1 MKSMK
6 SLAFLPLA
14 FSLLFPSSVLALPT
28 RTVFAEQAQGVSGS
42 GVNLEVPPGY
52 GLTINFIETGETVKQ
67 AWIGDPSRFVFS
79 SNGNLC
85 PQGLQDST
93 NCTNTGAT
101 VIFLRQIKP
110 VDFPVLVSSSD
121 GGTQLT
127 LITEGIEG
135 QKQYSFG
142 LSAVSRGKPKYTTLI
157 IKPDSEKQDLAPLI
171 PSRQPPIVR
180 PSILDQLPTTTSS
193 IQRQTTFA
201 QNPSLNTATN
211 EQPLAVPAPPPSFAR
226 AATRVPS
233 DPTPQTDWTPE
244 PQRPPVRTSTP
255 KRWSLREQPLASPTS
270 TKLAAS
276 STQQTVTIPNP
287 PSSPSKISQQPRAT
301 AIRSPLATKPQQ
313 RIAKPKVPRITDSR
327 VTREHTTVAI
337 NSSVVQ
343 ANKDPQQ
350 STDDANAIAF
360 GLRTAN
366 ENGQIKTRSAMWR
379 KAQSAIRLLRRGK
392 TRVEAA
398 QIANIPQNTLEQL
411 IKWGQ
416 QRP

>member
-14 FSLLFPSSVLALPT
+14 FSLLLPSSVLALPM

-85 PQGLQDST
+85 PQGLQDS

-101 VIFLRQIKP
+101 VIFLRQIQP
-110 VDFPVLVSSSD
+110 VDFPGLVSSSD

-127 LITEGIEG
+127 LITEGTEG

-142 LSAVSRGKPKYTTLI
+142 LSAISRGKPKYTTLI
-157 IKPDSEKQDLAPLI
+157 IKPDSQKPDLAPLI
-171 PSRQPPIVR
+171 PSRQPPVVR
-180 PSILDQLPTTTSS
+180 PSVLDQLPTTTSS
-193 IQRQTTFA
+193 IQQQTALA
-201 QNPSLNTATN
+201 QNPSPNTDTT
-211 EQPLAVPAPPPSFAR
+211 EQLLTVRTPPPSFAR
-226 AATRVPS
+226 VVTRVPS
-233 DPTPQTDWTPE
+233 NPIPQTNWIPE
-244 PQRPPVRTSTP
+244 SPKQPVRASTP
-255 KRWSLREQPLASPTS
+255 KQSPTS
-270 TKLAAS
+270 TELSTS
-276 STQQTVTIPNP
+276 SDQQRVATPNR
-287 PSSPSKISQQPRAT
+287 PSSSRKVSQYTRAA

-313 RIAKPKVPRITDSR
+313 TTAKPKVHRVSASR
-327 VTREHTTVAI
+327 VTRERTTVAI
-337 NSSVVQ
+337 NSSEVR
-343 ANKDPQQ
+343 ASKDPQQ

-366 ENGQIKTRSAMWR
+366 ENGQIKTRSTMWR

-416 QRP
+416 ERP

>member
-1 MKSMK
+1 MK

-14 FSLLFPSSVLALPT
+14 LIFALPSGSVLALPT
-28 RTVFAEQAQGVSGS
+28 RTIFAEQAQGVSGS
-42 GVNLEVPPGY
+42 GINLEVPPGY
-52 GLTINFIETGETVKQ
+52 GLTINFIDTGETVKQ

-85 PQGLQDST
+85 PQGLQDS

-110 VDFPVLVSSSD
+110 VDFPGLVSSSD

-127 LITEGIEG
+127 LITEGTEG

-142 LSAVSRGKPKYTTLI
+142 LSVVSRGKPKYTTLI
-157 IKPDSEKQDLAPLI
+157 IKPDSQKQDEVPLI
-171 PSRQPPIVR
+171 PSRQPPVAH
-180 PSILDQLPTTTSS
+180 PSVLDQLPTTTSS
-193 IQRQTTFA
+193 IQRQTAFA
-201 QNPSLNTATN
+201 QNPSSNTTTT
-211 EQPLAVPAPPPSFAR
+211 EQPLAVPIPPPSFAR

-244 PQRPPVRTSTP
+244 SPKQPVRASTP
-255 KRWSLREQPLASPTS
+255 KRSPTS
-270 TKLAAS
+270 TKLATR
-276 STQQTVTIPNP
+276 STTVVTPNL
-287 PSSPSKISQQPRAT
+287 PSSSRKVSQQSRA
-301 AIRSPLATKPQQ
+301 AIRSPLTTKPQQ
-313 RIAKPKVPRITDSR
+313 RTAKPKVHRITNSR
-327 VTREHTTVAI
+327 VTRERTTVAI
-337 NSSVVQ
+337 NSSVVRV
-343 ANKDPQQ
+343 NKKPQQ

>member
-1 MKSMK
+1 MTMK

-14 FSLLFPSSVLALPT
+14 LIAALPGGSVLALPT
-28 RTVFAEQAQGVSGS
+28 RTIFAEQAQGVSGS

-52 GLTINFIETGETVKQ
+52 GLTINFIDTGETVKQ
-67 AWIGDPSRFVFS
+67 AWIGDPSRFAFS

-85 PQGLQDST
+85 PQGLQDS

-110 VDFPVLVSSSD
+110 VNFPGLVSSAD

-127 LITEGIEG
+127 LITEGVEG

-142 LSAVSRGKPKYTTLI
+142 LNAVSRGKPKYTTLI
-157 IKPDSEKQDLAPLI
+157 IKPDSQKPDLAPLI
-171 PSRQPPIVR
+171 PSRQPPVVH
-180 PSILDQLPTTTSS
+180 PSVLDQLPTTTSS
-193 IQRQTTFA
+193 IQQQTGLA
-201 QNPSLNTATN
+201 QNSSSNSATT
-211 EQPLAVPAPPPSFAR
+211 EQPLSVPTPPPSFAR
-226 AATRVPS
+226 AATRVS
-233 DPTPQTDWTPE
+233 SNPTPQTGWTPE
-244 PQRPPVRTSTP
+244 SSKQPVRPSTP
-255 KRWSLREQPLASPTS
+255 KRSSTS
-270 TKLAAS
+270 TKLATS
-276 STQQTVTIPNP
+276 STQQTVATPKR
-287 PSSPSKISQQPRAT
+287 PSSSRKVSQQSRA
-301 AIRSPLATKPQQ
+301 AIRSPLTTKPQQ
-313 RIAKPKVPRITDSR
+313 RTAKPKVPRITDSR
-327 VTREHTTVAI
+327 TTRERTTVAI
-337 NSSVVQ
+337 NSSVVR

-366 ENGQIKTRSAMWR
+366 ENGQIKTRSTMWR

-398 QIANIPQNTLEQL
+398 QIANIPENTLEQL